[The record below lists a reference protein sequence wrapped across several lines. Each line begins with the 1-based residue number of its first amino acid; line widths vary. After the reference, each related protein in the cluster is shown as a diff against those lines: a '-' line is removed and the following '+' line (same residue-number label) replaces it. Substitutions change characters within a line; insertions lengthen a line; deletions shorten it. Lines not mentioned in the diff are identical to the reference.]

1 MSVVRH
7 PYDLSSADGTSNVN
21 EPAMAKKFAVVE
33 FSGRQ
38 YKIAEV
44 RTELCLCLLDIVFPL
59 STKLL

>member
-7 PYDLSSADGTSNVN
+7 PYSLDDQPIDA
-21 EPAMAKKFAVVE
+21 AAAAAKRFAVVE

-44 RTELCLCLLDIVFPL
+44 SIVMFTMLPHTTYHL
-59 STKLL
+59 YYSLW